1 MWYNNNRKR
10 EHPLNRKVVYFMK
23 KFNWFKFVFR
33 NEKGEIYTSIARG
46 FSKQELAVM
55 ESKHGKLIL
64 KEFYE
69 RA

>member
-1 MWYNNNRKR
+1 
-10 EHPLNRKVVYFMK
+10 MK
-23 KFNWFKFVFR
+23 KFNWFRFVFR
-33 NEKGEIYTSIARG
+33 NENGELHTSIARG

-55 ESKHGKLIL
+55 ESKYGKLIL

>member
-1 MWYNNNRKR
+1 
-10 EHPLNRKVVYFMK
+10 MK

-33 NEKGEIYTSIARG
+33 NENGELHTSIARG
-46 FSKQELAVM
+46 FNKRELAVM
-55 ESKHGKLIL
+55 ESKYGKLIL

>member
-1 MWYNNNRKR
+1 
-10 EHPLNRKVVYFMK
+10 MK

-33 NEKGEIYTSIARG
+33 NEKGDIHVSIARG

-55 ESKHGKLIL
+55 ESKYGKLIL